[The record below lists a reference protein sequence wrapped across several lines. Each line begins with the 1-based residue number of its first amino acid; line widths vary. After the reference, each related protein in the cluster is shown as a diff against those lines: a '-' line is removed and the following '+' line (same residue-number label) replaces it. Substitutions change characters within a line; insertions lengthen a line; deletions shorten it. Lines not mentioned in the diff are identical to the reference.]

1 MKAIVVTGASTGIG
15 WGQPALDA
23 DEINDMI
30 TFLCTLTDGYDPKN
44 PTALVLPAQCQS
56 ATAAAGSP

>member
-1 MKAIVVTGASTGIG
+1 VLGD
-15 WGQPALDA
+15 QPALDA